1 MAVDVVLKDE
11 LLVPFEDADV
21 EIETVDVRETDT
33 DLECVGEPDPVRDV
47 VIVAVDVL
55 DVVCVLVN
63 LAESVVVADEVVD
76 RLVEALRVLV
86 RVLDIVALVVE
97 EPD

>member
-1 MAVDVVLKDE
+1 MVLKDE

-21 EIETVDVRETDT
+21 EIEPVDVRETDT

-47 VIVAVDVL
+47 VIVDVAVL
-55 DVVCVLVN
+55 DVVCVLDANIDPVIVEDV
-63 LAESVVVADEVVD
+63 LDD